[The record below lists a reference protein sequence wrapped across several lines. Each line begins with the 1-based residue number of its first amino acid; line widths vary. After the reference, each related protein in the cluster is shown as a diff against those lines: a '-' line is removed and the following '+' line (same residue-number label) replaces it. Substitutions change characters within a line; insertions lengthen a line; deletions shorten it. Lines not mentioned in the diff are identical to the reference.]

1 LRYDELP
8 RTCGPW
14 IIDAMFLV
22 RYYGLLIQRPP
33 QAYAR
38 SIAQD
43 ILLYHQLHP
52 VSGIADCDDR

>member
-1 LRYDELP
+1 MRYDELP
-8 RTCGPW
+8 RMFGLGNV
-14 IIDAMFLV
+14 DMMFLV
-22 RYYGLLIQRPP
+22 RHYGLLIQRPP

-38 SIAQD
+38 SIGQD